1 MDKNYKNDISDNE
14 IRILGTEPSD
24 LSDSRKKSNRPALIA
39 GGVILILVVVLL
51 IVWLFGRG
59 QWAMEPDG
67 ASASGTVVAS
77 DSLSIGTV
85 SAMSTGNVAYVTS
98 KDTTVNDIPLKLLI
112 PSGGKIELY
121 IGKQPERDRN
131 VILAAHAADIRADID
146 APTGAFVYN
155 GQIMAKGHSKLGF
168 CSIIKGEV
176 SIGRQRETPL
186 FERAVEEN
194 GSFFRQYSLV
204 SNGMMVD
211 IPPKGKAKR
220 RALCLKDNRLFVVSS
235 QTQESYH
242 DFAQALADIGILEA
256 ISLTGSTDASLWRDK
271 NGNLFYDGEDRT
283 TEYKTEN
290 YILWRR

>member
-1 MDKNYKNDISDNE
+1 MAMDKNYKNDISDNE

-24 LSDSRKKSNRPALIA
+24 HSDHRKKSNKLPLIFGA
-39 GGVILILVVVLL
+39 VILIGIVVLL
-51 IVWLFGRG
+51 VIQLFGRG
-59 QWAMEPDG
+59 HQG
-67 ASASGTVVAS
+67 ADEDNAAS
-77 DSLSIGTV
+77 DSLSIETV
-85 SAMSTGNVAYVTS
+85 SAKSTGNVAYVTS
-98 KDTTVNDIPLKLLI
+98 MDTTVNDIPLKLLI
-112 PSGGKIELY
+112 PMGGRIELY
-121 IGKQPERDRN
+121 MGKSPWKDKD

-146 APTGAFVYN
+146 APTGAFVHN
-155 GQIMAKGHSKLGF
+155 GQVMAKGHSKLGF

-204 SNGMMVD
+204 SNGIMVD

-235 QTQESYH
+235 QTPESYH

-256 ISLTGSTDASLWRDK
+256 ISLPGSTDASLWRDK